1 MSSVFYHLSATLSGL
16 LNLTPWMLTH
26 WGLWLSLI
34 IIPCSKNRGK
44 NEIVSNS
51 GDRLHGTFLMILE
64 HSGLSGISNKRY
76 AIQPTCF
83 SQHLYSILHSNP
95 QHIRSFQIIETNFF
109 FSKFKESF
117 TQGTFLY
124 TFICVFNP
132 MFLYCVNKVLLMLA
146 YIWLYVIKLS

>member
-1 MSSVFYHLSATLSGL
+1 MSSVFYHLSVTLSGL

-109 FSKFKESF
+109 FQNLKSHLHKQHSYTPLSVFSILCFYIVSIKFC
-117 TQGTFLY
+117 L
-124 TFICVFNP
+124 C
-132 MFLYCVNKVLLMLA
+132 
-146 YIWLYVIKLS
+146 